1 MKRKFIKL
9 LFLPLLL
16 LETNLYSQEKLYVG
30 TDATEFP
37 PFEYIENGEIKGFDI
52 DLIKEIGKLLNK
64 EVILKNIQFD
74 GLIPALQT
82 GKLDIIIAGM
92 TITPER
98 EKNINFSEPY
108 YTSKQLLITDEN
120 SSLNTLESLKGSK
133 IGVVLGCTGDVIAT
147 EMKDSIILYRYNTT
161 SESIM
166 ALNAKKI
173 DAVILDSEPAKNF
186 VKNNPNLKYI
196 DNELAKEDY
205 AIAIAKENLAL
216 VEDINLALKTLKSN
230 GTFQKLNKKYFIEN

>member
-108 YTSKQLLITDEN
+108 YTSKQLLITDKN